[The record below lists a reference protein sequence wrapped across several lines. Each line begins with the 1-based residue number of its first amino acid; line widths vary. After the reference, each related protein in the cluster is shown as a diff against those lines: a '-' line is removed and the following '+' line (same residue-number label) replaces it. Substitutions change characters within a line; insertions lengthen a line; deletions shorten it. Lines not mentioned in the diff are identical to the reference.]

1 MPEIDVTERI
11 KNLCT
16 AYSWTY
22 YRLAKESGITYSTL
36 STMLNKG
43 TMPSIPTLEKICSG
57 FGITLS
63 QFFLEDENTATL
75 TTPQKE
81 HLQQWNELTPENQTH
96 AEKFLSFLLE
106 QQKSE

>member
-1 MPEIDVTERI
+1 MSEINVTERI
-11 KNLCT
+11 KKICA

-36 STMLNKG
+36 SSMLNKG
-43 TMPSIPTLEKICSG
+43 TLPSIPTLEKICNG

-63 QFFLEDENTATL
+63 QFFLDDESTAML
-75 TTPQKE
+75 TVSQKE
-81 HLQQWNELTPENQTH
+81 HLQRWDNLTPENQSH

>member
-1 MPEIDVTERI
+1 MPEINVTERI
-11 KNLCT
+11 KNLCA

-43 TMPSIPTLEKICSG
+43 TMPSIPTLEKICNG

-63 QFFLEDENTATL
+63 QFFLDDEATSTL
-75 TTPQKE
+75 TMPQKE
-81 HLQQWNELTPENQTH
+81 HLQRWDNLTPENQSL

-106 QQKSE
+106 QQKCE